1 MTTTTTRPAPK
12 RASTPLWL
20 VLNMALR
27 QLRAR
32 PGLTAVA
39 SLGVALGVLA
49 LVVTAALLWGAKLQ
63 FEAVILKVS
72 PDVTVRDEVEADSRS
87 LWERANDGANAPLV
101 ELHHASPSNHT
112 GRIKSP
118 DEFMDTLRTW
128 PDIAAVAPVVSETV
142 LLRFGATT
150 RPVELRGIRV
160 NEEERIR
167 PLSTLV
173 LQGDWSGIAGNG
185 RRAGVGSGM
194 ARQLGLSIGDSITVS
209 SAGGLSERLEV
220 AAIFE
225 SRVVAIDDSRIYVDL
240 RTAQRLFG
248 EPDVIRQIS
257 IRLHD
262 PEQADRVANQIN
274 KDFGYR
280 ARSWQAQNANF
291 LSLLAVQRR
300 IGSVIMA
307 GVVVLSAFGILAVQ
321 IMVVM
326 QKRRDI
332 AILRAVGFQR
342 GDILRLFLAY
352 GMLMATV
359 GGGVGAGLGKLVI
372 VLLKGMKV
380 HMEGVMR
387 GDSISVADV
396 LPVYVVGVTFAVGAG
411 LLASLLPAMVAS
423 RVEPVAVLRDQLA

>member
-1 MTTTTTRPAPK
+1 
-12 RASTPLWL
+12 
-20 VLNMALR
+20 MALR

-32 PGLTAVA
+32 PGLTLVA

-72 PDVTVRDEVEADSRS
+72 PDISVRDEEQIDSRS
-87 LWERANDGANAPLV
+87 LWERADESGSPPAV
-101 ELHHASPSNHT
+101 ELHHASPSSRS
-112 GRIKSP
+112 GRIKAP
-118 DEFMDTLRTW
+118 DEFMETLRGW
-128 PDIAAVAPVVSETV
+128 SDVAAVAPVVSETV
-142 LLRFGATT
+142 LLRYGSTT

-160 NEEERIR
+160 AEEEGVR
-167 PLSTLV
+167 PLSNLV
-173 LQGDWSGIAGNG
+173 LQGEWNAIAGNG
-185 RRAGVGSGM
+185 HRAGIGSGM
-194 ARQLGLSIGDSITVS
+194 ARQMGISVGDALTLS
-209 SAGGLSERLEV
+209 SAAGNTVHLEV
-220 AAIFE
+220 SAIFE

-240 RTAQRLFG
+240 RTAQQLFG
-248 EPDVIRQIS
+248 EPDVIRQVS

-262 PEQADRVANQIN
+262 PERADAVAQHIER
-274 KDFGYR
+274 DFGYR

-307 GVVVLSAFGILAVQ
+307 GVVLLSAFGILAVQ

-352 GMLMATV
+352 GMFMAVV
-359 GGGVGAGLGKLVI
+359 GGSLGASLGKLVI
-372 VLLKGMKV
+372 VLIKNMRV

-387 GDSISVADV
+387 GDSILVADV
-396 LPVYVVGVTFAVGAG
+396 LPVYVVGVSFAVGAG
-411 LLASLLPAMVAS
+411 LLASLLPALSAS

>member
-1 MTTTTTRPAPK
+1 MTPTKHTN
-12 RASTPLWL
+12 TPLWL
-20 VLNMALR
+20 VLSMAFR

-87 LWERANDGANAPLV
+87 LWERAEGSNAPMV

-112 GRIKSP
+112 GRIKAP
-118 DEFMDTLRTW
+118 DEFMDALRAW
-128 PDIAAVAPVVSETV
+128 PDVAAVAPVVSETV
-142 LLRFGATT
+142 LLRFGTTT
-150 RPVELRGIRV
+150 RPVELRGIRLA
-160 NEEERIR
+160 EEERVR

-173 LQGDWSGIAGNG
+173 LQGDWSSIGGNG
-185 RRAGVGSGM
+185 HRAGIGSGM
-194 ARQLGLSIGDSITVS
+194 ARQLGLSIGDAISVS
-209 SAGGLSERLEV
+209 SAAGISERLEV
-220 AAIFE
+220 GAIFE
-225 SRVVAIDDSRIYVDL
+225 SRVVAIDDSRIYVDI

-248 EPDVIRQIS
+248 EPDIIRQVS

-262 PEQADRVANQIN
+262 PERADIVANQISKEFN
-274 KDFGYR
+274 YR

-307 GVVVLSAFGILAVQ
+307 GVVILSAFGILAVQ

-352 GMLMATV
+352 GMFMAVV
-359 GGGVGAGLGKLVI
+359 GGSVGAGAGKLIIVVI
-372 VLLKGMKV
+372 KNMRV

-387 GDSISVADV
+387 GDSINVADV
-396 LPVYVVGVTFAVGAG
+396 FPVYAVGVGFAVGAG
-411 LLASLLPAMVAS
+411 LLASLLPAMSAS

>member
-1 MTTTTTRPAPK
+1 
-12 RASTPLWL
+12 
-20 VLNMALR
+20 MALR
-27 QLRAR
+27 QVRAR

-72 PDVTVRDEVEADSRS
+72 PDISVRDEVEADSRS
-87 LWERANDGANAPLV
+87 LWERAAGSGPKPLV
-101 ELHHASPSNHT
+101 ELHHASPANHT
-112 GRIKSP
+112 GRIKAP

-142 LLRFGATT
+142 LLRFGSTT

-160 NEEERIR
+160 AEEERVR

-173 LQGDWSGIAGNG
+173 LQGDWSTVAGNG
-185 RRAGVGSGM
+185 HRAGIGSGM
-194 ARQLGLSIGDSITVS
+194 ARQLGLAIGDSISVS
-209 SAGGLSERLEV
+209 SAAGKSERLEV
-220 AAIFE
+220 GAIFE

-248 EPDVIRQIS
+248 EPDIIRQVS

-262 PEQADRVANQIN
+262 PEQAERVAAQIN

-291 LSLLAVQRR
+291 LGLLAVQRR

-321 IMVVM
+321 IMVVS

-352 GMLMATV
+352 GMLMAV
-359 GGGVGAGLGKLVI
+359 IGGGAGAGLGKLVI
-372 VLLKGMKV
+372 VLLKGMHV

-387 GDSISVADV
+387 NDTINIADV
-396 LPVYVVGVTFAVGAG
+396 LPVYVVGVAFAVGAG
-411 LLASLLPAMVAS
+411 LLASLLPAMTAS